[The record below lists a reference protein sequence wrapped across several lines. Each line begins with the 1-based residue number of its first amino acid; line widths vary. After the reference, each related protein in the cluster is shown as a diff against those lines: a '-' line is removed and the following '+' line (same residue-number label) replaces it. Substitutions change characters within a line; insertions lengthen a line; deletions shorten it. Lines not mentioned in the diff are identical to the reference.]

1 MKNNRDI
8 SGFIANI
15 LIVVAILA
23 LIVVG
28 LNRIGIYDLPD
39 SVEKLLGT
47 SDEQDDPALSESFGT
62 DIDKSLVYDENQG
75 LVLTGSELTFENA
88 RSVLERLSSP
98 DSYSQKLILNFT
110 EGDRSDSQTVELTKS
125 SGLYKASIF
134 SSSGTLIKTVTE
146 DKKGFTVKAKN
157 AKGEES
163 FTLPRA
169 GFDIS
174 DECGFILDAK
184 SFLESGFTLDEAL
197 FESSVGKYGSQ
208 ITITFENAVGDYRQK
223 QVYTISLD
231 YGVVISALCYEN
243 DVIFYSMD
251 TTLLER

>member
-88 RSVLERLSSP
+88 RSVLERLSLS
-98 DSYSQKLILNFT
+98 LIH
-110 EGDRSDSQTVELTKS
+110 
-125 SGLYKASIF
+125 I
-134 SSSGTLIKTVTE
+134 
-146 DKKGFTVKAKN
+146 
-157 AKGEES
+157 
-163 FTLPRA
+163 
-169 GFDIS
+169 
-174 DECGFILDAK
+174 
-184 SFLESGFTLDEAL
+184 
-197 FESSVGKYGSQ
+197 
-208 ITITFENAVGDYRQK
+208 
-223 QVYTISLD
+223 
-231 YGVVISALCYEN
+231 
-243 DVIFYSMD
+243 
-251 TTLLER
+251 